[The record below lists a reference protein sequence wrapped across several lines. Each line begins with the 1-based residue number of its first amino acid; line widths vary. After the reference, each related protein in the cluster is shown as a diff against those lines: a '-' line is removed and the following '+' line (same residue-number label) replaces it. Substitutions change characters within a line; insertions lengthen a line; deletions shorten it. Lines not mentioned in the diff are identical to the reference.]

1 MEEIEDNMNTWKDIS
16 CLWIGRI
23 NSFKMTILPKAMYR
37 FNAILIKMLKA
48 LFTELEQ
55 ILLKCVWKQKTLN
68 CQNSLDKEEQSWRN
82 HSSWLL
88 AIIQSSS
95 KQNSM
100 VQTYRSMEQDI
111 CPRSKPMHSY
121 GQLIYDK
128 KSRIYNEKKTVSSLS
143 NKL

>member
-1 MEEIEDNMNTWKDIS
+1 MKEVEDNMNTWKDIP

-23 NSFKMTILPKAMYR
+23 NSFKMTVLPKAMYR

-111 CPRSKPMHSY
+111 SPRSKSMNLWSINLW
-121 GQLIYDK
+121 QKVKNIQW
-128 KSRIYNEKKTVSSLS
+128 KKTVSSLS